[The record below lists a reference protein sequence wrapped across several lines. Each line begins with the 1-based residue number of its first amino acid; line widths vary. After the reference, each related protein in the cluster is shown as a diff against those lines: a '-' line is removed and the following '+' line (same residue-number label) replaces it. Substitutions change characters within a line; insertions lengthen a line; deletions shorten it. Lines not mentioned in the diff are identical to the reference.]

1 MWKREHQRMETFLP
15 LRDLPDLKDVAPF
28 YYEWLA
34 HPAADPWWDWAEL
47 RSKYGRVRA
56 AVLNLSGWY
65 DEAYGPAGATTHFNG
80 LLKDRGEKDPRTCTI
95 IGPWTHGGQ

>member
-1 MWKREHQRMETFLP
+1 MNIAPDLRKHKNLAGPRTSDEAADTWKREHERMEAFLP

-47 RSKYGRVRA
+47 RNKYGK
-56 AVLNLSGWY
+56 Y
-65 DEAYGPAGATTHFNG
+65 T
-80 LLKDRGEKDPRTCTI
+80 PRC
-95 IGPWTHGGQ
+95 